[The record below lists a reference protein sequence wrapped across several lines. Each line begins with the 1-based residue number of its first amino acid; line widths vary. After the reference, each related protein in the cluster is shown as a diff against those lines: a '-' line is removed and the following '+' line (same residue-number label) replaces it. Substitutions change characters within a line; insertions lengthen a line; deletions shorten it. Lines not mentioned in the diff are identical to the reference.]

1 MKVPLAEYLPQT
13 LSVPESR
20 IFTQVCS
27 LVTPHHNAIVESI
40 HFFVER
46 QGSLQ
51 YNFGAIHLHPFIVL
65 MILPIL
71 PPRRPDDACVARP
84 KYHPHPPVAIE
95 FLNVTT
101 SDFNGDDYDASL
113 YLGVEHISYL
123 TNNEVPFYRD
133 MSRVSCNDM
142 AIIVT
147 DPGAQNSFP
156 ALLHYLLS
164 KQMSND
170 SIMWLPHGRAFVII
184 DRVKFCDNIC
194 PVIFHTNRYEVFIE
208 SIKKYGFQQVRL
220 DNGHLTEPLAAFYHE
235 VR

>member
-1 MKVPLAEYLPQT
+1 
-13 LSVPESR
+13 
-20 IFTQVCS
+20 
-27 LVTPHHNAIVESI
+27 
-40 HFFVER
+40 
-46 QGSLQ
+46 
-51 YNFGAIHLHPFIVL
+51 

-71 PPRRPDDACVARP
+71 PPWPHRRPDDACVTRP

-95 FLNVTT
+95 FSNVTT
-101 SDFNGDDYDASL
+101 SDFNGDDYNASL

-164 KQMSND
+164 KQMFND

-184 DRVKFCDNIC
+184 DRVKFCDDLC
-194 PVIFHTNRYEVFIE
+194 PLIFHTNRYEVFIE